1 MVEGK
6 DKNPESVLAEHV
18 EEEAH
23 ISASEDEDGAPSGAE
38 DHPTASADTPGAGSS
53 STSSSKKRKKKKS
66 KAAKLLNSLK
76 PGQKDV
82 PQSIVEQVM
91 ARIRAQNGEDTPGTD
106 EETVRQALEQ
116 LKIMDV
122 VQGKAGI
129 AGRGKKDLGEHR
141 VCLLYAY
148 NVLQNRRLTPRWICY
163 FYLFYI
169 H

>member
-1 MVEGK
+1 M
-6 DKNPESVLAEHV
+6 
-18 EEEAH
+18 
-23 ISASEDEDGAPSGAE
+23 
-38 DHPTASADTPGAGSS
+38 
-53 STSSSKKRKKKKS
+53 
-66 KAAKLLNSLK
+66 LNSLK

-91 ARIRAQNGEDTPGTD
+91 ARIHAQNGEDTPGTD

-148 NVLQNRRLTPRWICY
+148 NVLQNRRLTPR
-163 FYLFYI
+163 
-169 H
+169 